1 MVGVVHAVTPA
12 DRPRISE
19 FMLRHFGSSRMAGHG
34 RIFEVP
40 HLSGFVAEVDG
51 ELAGHVHYLVE
62 AESLEIVWI
71 GTIGERQGAGSALL
85 AACARLA
92 RDRDLSRI
100 WLITTND
107 NLDAL
112 RFYQRRGFRLLA
124 VHADAV
130 DEARSELKPEIPEV
144 GSFGIP
150 MRDELQ
156 LELAHREWDDLIER
170 YSWPI
175 A

>member
-1 MVGVVHAVTPA
+1 MLGIVHAVTPA
-12 DRPRISE
+12 DRPRITE
-19 FMLRHFGSSRMAGHG
+19 FMLRHWGSARMAGHG
-34 RIFEVP
+34 RVFEVP
-40 HLSGFVAEVDG
+40 HLSGFVAEVGG
-51 ELAGHVHYLVE
+51 ELAGHVAYLIE

-85 AACARLA
+85 AACARLG
-92 RDRDLSRI
+92 RDRNLSRI

-107 NLDAL
+107 NLEAL

-130 DEARSELKPEIPEV
+130 DAARRELKPEIPEM

-150 MRDELQ
+150 IRDELQ
-156 LELAHREWDDLIER
+156 LELPRGEWDDLIAR

>member
-1 MVGVVHAVTPA
+1 
-12 DRPRISE
+12 
-19 FMLRHFGSSRMAGHG
+19 MLHNWGSSRMVGHG
-34 RIFEVP
+34 RVFEVP
-40 HLSGFVAEVDG
+40 HLSGFIAELDG
-51 ELAGHVHYLVE
+51 ELAGHVHYMIE

-71 GTIGERQGAGSALL
+71 GTVGERQGAGSALL

-92 RDRDLSRI
+92 RDRDLTRI

-112 RFYQRRGFRLLA
+112 RFYQRRGFRILA

-130 DEARSELKPEIPEV
+130 DDARRDLKPEIPQT

-156 LELAHREWDDLIER
+156 MELPRGEWDDLIDR

>member
-1 MVGVVHAVTPA
+1 MVGIVHAVTPA
-12 DRPRISE
+12 DRPRITE
-19 FMLRHFGSSRMAGHG
+19 FMLRHWGSSRMAAHG
-34 RIFEVP
+34 RVFEVP
-40 HLSGFVAEVDG
+40 RLSGFVAEVGG
-51 ELAGHVHYLVE
+51 EIAGHVHYEVE
-62 AESLEIVWI
+62 AESLEIIWI
-71 GTIGERQGAGSALL
+71 GTVVERQGAGSALL

-92 RDRDLSRI
+92 RDRDLARI

-124 VHADAV
+124 VHTDAV
-130 DEARSELKPEIPEV
+130 DDARRDLKPEIPQT
-144 GSFGIP
+144 GAFGIP
-150 MRDELQ
+150 IRDELQ
-156 LELAHREWDDLIER
+156 LELRRGEWDYLISL

>member
-1 MVGVVHAVTPA
+1 VVGIVHAATPA
-12 DRPRISE
+12 DRPRITE
-19 FMLRHFGSSRMAGHG
+19 FMLRNWGSSRMAVHG
-34 RIFEVP
+34 RVFEVP

-51 ELAGHVHYLVE
+51 ELCGHLHYLVE
-62 AESLEIVWI
+62 AASVEVVWI
-71 GTIGERQGAGSALL
+71 GTVGERQGAGSALL

-92 RDRDLSRI
+92 RDRGLERM
-100 WLITTND
+100 WLVTTND

-124 VHADAV
+124 VHPDAV
-130 DEARSELKPEIPEV
+130 DDARRDLKPEIPET

-156 LELAHREWDDLIER
+156 LELRRGEWDDLIER